1 MKAEDFAAKSYRE
14 GRHYEREWLC
24 YQSAKCVR
32 KLPVDHSI
40 DCAVL
45 KLDQWLSKNKDDV
58 IAQLASKRADDVPFP
73 HAVWPE
79 KVDDD
84 EISAYCVLK
93 RVAAVRPV
101 VREDAS
107 RSADDV
113 SADAA
118 RDSSK
123 PAPVE
128 HADGEADSKNAS
140 SDEEAATKDATEASK
155 STAANGSGN
164 SDHAA
169 ANGDSKD
176 HQKTTEAAENDA
188 KAEVTAGAAVAEAA
202 ANGEESDAQKAS
214 KVALNGNVK
223 TYLEAVPEAP
233 HSEKAAAN
241 ADAAVANGAEKKAVS
256 PAAPLATE
264 ERSTDEP
271 TNGAPDAKSAKTV
284 ESDEDETKV
293 KVVAS

>member
-1 MKAEDFAAKSYRE
+1 M
-14 GRHYEREWLC
+14 
-24 YQSAKCVR
+24 
-32 KLPVDHSI
+32 
-40 DCAVL
+40 
-45 KLDQWLSKNKDDV
+45 
-58 IAQLASKRADDVPFP
+58 
-73 HAVWPE
+73 
-79 KVDDD
+79 
-84 EISAYCVLK
+84 
-93 RVAAVRPV
+93 

-128 HADGEADSKNAS
+128 HADVEADSKTAS
-140 SDEEAATKDATEASK
+140 SDEEAATKDAADASK

-164 SDHAA
+164 SDHDA

-176 HQKTTEAAENDA
+176 QKTTEAAENDS
-188 KAEVTAGAAVAEAA
+188 KDEVTEGAAAAEAA
-202 ANGEESDAQKAS
+202 TNGEESDAQKAS

-264 ERSTDEP
+264 ESTADEP